1 MLFRECLC
9 FALGKVSRAMARVYR
24 ERLEPYG
31 LTQPQFFLLIA
42 LYEEDD
48 IPISRLGA
56 KAALDKSSLT
66 GILDRLER
74 DGFVVRAA
82 SPDDRRAIHVRLTPK
97 ARALE
102 GDLRRI
108 YEETNRAFLSRLTDE
123 ERAVV
128 DRVVA
133 KLEGEDPG
141 ATCAG
146 WDTERATTDAGG
158 ACEGESG

>member
-9 FALGKVSRAMARVYR
+9 FALGKVTRQMARAYR

-48 IPISRLGA
+48 IPISRLA
-56 KAALDKSSLT
+56 DAVALDKSTLT

-74 DGFVVRAA
+74 DGLAERV
-82 SPDDRRAIHVRLTPK
+82 PTTEDRRVVHVRLTPK

-102 GDLRRI
+102 GELRRI
-108 YEETNRAFLSRLTDE
+108 YEETNRAFLVRLTDE
-123 ERAVV
+123 ERRVL

-133 KLEGEDPG
+133 KFEETPHG
-141 ATCAG
+141 
-146 WDTERATTDAGG
+146 
-158 ACEGESG
+158 